1 MRVAFRKHFDTQILN
16 LCARSTIPF
25 RPREKETDRETAEN
39 LQIDDDLL
47 GESRVGSY
55 HTNQQFLAALHS
67 WQIYWRTWAV
77 DSFVL

>member
-16 LCARSTIPF
+16 LCARTAIPF
-25 RPREKETDRETAEN
+25 RPREKDTDRETAEN

-55 HTNQQFLAALHS
+55 HTNQQFLA
-67 WQIYWRTWAV
+67 
-77 DSFVL
+77 DSCQLPSIPDRSTDKREQ